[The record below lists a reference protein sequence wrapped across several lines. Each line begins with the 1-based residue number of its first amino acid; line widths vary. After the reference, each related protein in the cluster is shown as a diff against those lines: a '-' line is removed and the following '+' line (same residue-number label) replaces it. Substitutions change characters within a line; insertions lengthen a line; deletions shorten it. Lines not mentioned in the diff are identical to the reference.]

1 MESAN
6 SGSRIWLLAL
16 VPPVRGGRWIIGL
29 TIFALLMAMF
39 ATAGVFAADA
49 PVHANPG
56 VSLFFAAIL
65 AYIIPVVHFIG
76 ERAQRALV
84 DLAGPLRLNAA
95 GLAKQQW
102 QVTHRSRR
110 WTVVVL
116 GVGVIAGGAHNALVY
131 GFTGLSVVDGF
142 DAQLLSNLIGGA
154 LVWVV
159 MTFAITSLVDIARQ
173 FSRLARVAEV
183 DLLNPSALTPFGR
196 VAVISTLAIIGA
208 QAAFP
213 LMWIGP
219 ISSSVAAMVP
229 GLIAT
234 GIPMLLMFAL
244 PVWPVHRRIAAAK
257 RAELQ
262 RIRGWI
268 ETARGGST
276 VGPEEPAALQR
287 LAPLLGYRAEIQ
299 HLSEWPFDAT
309 ILTRLGFYLIIP
321 PLTWL
326 GAALMEIFLVDVV

>member
-1 MESAN
+1 
-6 SGSRIWLLAL
+6 
-16 VPPVRGGRWIIGL
+16 
-29 TIFALLMAMF
+29 
-39 ATAGVFAADA
+39 
-49 PVHANPG
+49 
-56 VSLFFAAIL
+56 
-65 AYIIPVVHFIG
+65 
-76 ERAQRALV
+76 
-84 DLAGPLRLNAA
+84 
-95 GLAKQQW
+95 
-102 QVTHRSRR
+102 
-110 WTVVVL
+110 
-116 GVGVIAGGAHNALVY
+116 
-131 GFTGLSVVDGF
+131 VDGF
-142 DAQLLSNLIGGA
+142 DTLLLSNLIGGA

-159 MTFAITSLVDIARQ
+159 MTFAITSLVEIAHQ
-173 FSRLARVAEV
+173 FGQLARVTEV
-183 DLLNPSALTPFGR
+183 DLLNPSALMPFGR

-213 LMWIGP
+213 LMWIDQ
-219 ISSSVAAMVP
+219 ISSSVVAMVP

-244 PVWPVHRRIAAAK
+244 PVLPLHRRIAAAK

-262 RIRGWI
+262 RIRSWI

-276 VGPEEPAALQR
+276 VAPEEPAALQR
-287 LAPLLGYRAEIQ
+287 LAPLLSYRAEIQ